1 MNSSNVKETVNT
13 VLVITPQMQAVLDFI
28 KGNGQITYSEVQELL
43 EIKNTRSYTLMNK
56 MEKDGLI
63 VIVGRGS
70 GKKHLKKD

>member
-13 VLVITPQMQAVLDFI
+13 VLAITPQMQAVLDFI

-43 EIKNTRSYTLMNK
+43 EIKNTRSYTLMKK

-70 GKKHLKKD
+70 GKKYLKKD

>member
-13 VLVITPQMQAVLDFI
+13 VLAIASQMQAVLDFI

-43 EIKNTRSYTLMNK
+43 EIKNTRSYTLMKK

-70 GKKHLKKD
+70 GKKYLKKD